1 MQHFNNRSQDKELII
16 ERTLCEI
23 RSTKGADRAAYE
35 NNGRRG
41 APASSDPR
49 PQLIMDHWGT
59 TAAPTTITL
68 NAFINKRLRHCYN
81 SLIKIGIEK

>member
-23 RSTKGADRAAYE
+23 RSTKGAIEPLTKTTVAE
-35 NNGRRG
+35 E
-41 APASSDPR
+41 PLLHSDPR

-68 NAFINKRLRHCYN
+68 NALINKRLKHCYN
-81 SLIKIGIEK
+81 FLIKIGIEE